1 MTTFSRLIAA
11 ATLISATTFAPSLAA
26 ADGRQDGSSRRDQA
40 GQRFEDRD
48 QRRDDDRVDDRRDD
62 RRDGRPVAA
71 HVHDRSCGHD
81 PRLLPPAP
89 APAWDTRDDLRWNGR
104 SWVQAGWSRRDA
116 RERVA
121 QARFV
126 RVELRQL
133 DQERAAYHARFAFH
147 PRKLARFDARY
158 FDRRASLERRLQTLT
173 WYASR

>member
-26 ADGRQDGSSRRDQA
+26 ADERHDGSSRRDEA
-40 GQRFEDRD
+40 GQRFDDRD
-48 QRRDDDRVDDRRDD
+48 QRRDDDRFDD
-62 RRDGRPVAA
+62 RRDGRDGRPVVA
-71 HVHDRSCGHD
+71 HVHDRACGHD
-81 PRLLPPAP
+81 PRLVPPAP

-133 DQERAAYHARFAFH
+133 DQQRAAYHARFAFQ

-158 FDRRASLERRLQTLT
+158 FDRRAALERRLQTLT